1 MLGGG
6 SMAIRFNSTDSIN
19 NFFNTSLGKK
29 NNTSNIFESINLN
42 DYNSLKTGTYKK
54 LLRSY
59 YDKNNV
65 SEDGKK
71 DEVKDKLLSNISTNN
86 GINKEI
92 SDNTDKINKSVDE
105 LKKIEY
111 KESNRSDI
119 TKYVSNLV
127 SSYNKVLDNVDDSK
141 ESDLSAKGKWMTN
154 YTKTFKN
161 DLSKIG
167 IEITENNRLKLD
179 EKVLDNANLDDIE
192 HLFVPKSSFGN
203 NLVTISGIDTYL

>member
-1 MLGGG
+1 
-6 SMAIRFNSTDSIN
+6 MAIRFNSTDSIN